1 MDDALDL
8 FAEHAMGGIIGLI
21 FNALFGA
28 GSIIALDEVNT
39 TMPGGW
45 LDHNWKQLYIQIA
58 YVVAATAYTFVVTA
72 FLAKMLDMIPG
83 LQLRSSEESEVLGM
97 DESQVGCFGCW
108 VGWKRTRLLTRRR
121 LASSRLTMLRLH
133 DTTLTATSPR
143 RRCSRRRRLSLR
155 ATGTASRRPV
165 CTSGILSLMARRR
178 GERRTDTA
186 LRRVG
191 AQ

>member
-45 LDHNWKQLYIQIA
+45 LDQNWKQLYIQIA

-72 FLAKMLDMIPG
+72 FLAKVLDMIPG

-97 DESQVGCFGCW
+97 DESQVGGLP
-108 VGWKRTRLLTRRR
+108 VQLNREYD
-121 LASSRLTMLRLH
+121 AE
-133 DTTLTATSPR
+133 
-143 RRCSRRRRLSLR
+143 LS
-155 ATGTASRRPV
+155 
-165 CTSGILSLMARRR
+165 
-178 GERRTDTA
+178 TDW
-186 LRRVG
+186 RVRN
-191 AQ
+191 